1 MQTFWSLTVVVCLF
15 AMVFIS
21 RASDPISPV
30 PVRALSLF

>member
-1 MQTFWSLTVVVCLF
+1 MQTFWSLTVVSLF

-21 RASDPISPV
+21 RGGDPISPV